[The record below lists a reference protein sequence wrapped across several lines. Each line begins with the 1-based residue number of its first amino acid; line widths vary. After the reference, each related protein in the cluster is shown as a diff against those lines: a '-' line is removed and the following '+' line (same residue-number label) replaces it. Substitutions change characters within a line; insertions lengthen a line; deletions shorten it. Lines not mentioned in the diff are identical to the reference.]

1 MPNAKFPLNVRLY
14 NFLNPIHPINPI
26 QLKGL
31 RSQTVLTR
39 WVIESGVERE
49 RERDSNTTIL
59 LLLSCLC
66 QLISFFLFED
76 NLIVG
81 SVNMNIGHFYW
92 KYQEVLIAFKLP
104 KIASLYS
111 LFTPPVVVASSF
123 PFLFLFEN
131 FLCDWLPCIIELL
144 YSKRY
149 SFVG

>member
-1 MPNAKFPLNVRLY
+1 MLNAKFPLNVRLY

-26 QLKGL
+26 QSKGL
-31 RSQTVLTR
+31 QSQTVLTR
-39 WVIESGVERE
+39 WVIEWGVERE
-49 RERDSNTTIL
+49 RERDSNTTSL

-111 LFTPPVVVASSF
+111 LFTPQVVVASTF
-123 PFLFLFEN
+123 PFLFLIEN